1 MERRP
6 RCCGFYVKRLLVQII
21 HAKSKAATDFH
32 SKGGSIQNVIWELN
46 WQLRTSQECCQVT
59 FYKHGNYRES
69 AHVPLETNLE
79 LACRWC
85 CCAAL
90 ALAGGIAFMTSSH
103 AWLADVFYLAGGILF
118 IVKFLTWEDARQLDS
133 LKRRNSYGLAIG
145 LTLIVLCAA
154 IWGDHRLNAPDQD
167 VPRVAQSPSIQH
179 SPERKPE
186 DTSNTG
192 AIGGQNP
199 QSPELPS
206 RGMETSQEITSPGI
220 AT

>member
-1 MERRP
+1 MVII
-6 RCCGFYVKRLLVQII
+6 VKARMYLWKQIW
-21 HAKSKAATDFH
+21 SWPVV
-32 SKGGSIQNVIWELN
+32 GV
-46 WQLRTSQECCQVT
+46 V
-59 FYKHGNYRES
+59 
-69 AHVPLETNLE
+69 VP
-79 LACRWC
+79 
-85 CCAAL
+85 L